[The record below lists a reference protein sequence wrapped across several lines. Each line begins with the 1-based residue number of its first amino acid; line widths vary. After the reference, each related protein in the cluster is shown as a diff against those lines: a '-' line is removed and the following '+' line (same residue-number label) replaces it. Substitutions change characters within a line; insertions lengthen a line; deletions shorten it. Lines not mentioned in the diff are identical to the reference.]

1 MDALSSLCRACV
13 RINACRAPI
22 AAYCARQKHTKP
34 QHTKVG
40 DTMKRA
46 FTAALLAG
54 AALAACSTSNE
65 TDLATPPAE
74 LRSATAPAAAPA
86 QTTEAVLA
94 QVIANPARTEANKV
108 RDIHRHPAET
118 LAFFG
123 LKPGMTVLEVQPGSY
138 YAEILSPFA
147 KATGGKYIG
156 TGNGVAAVADK
167 AVWGEQTYV
176 PLSRE
181 SGPLA
186 PAGSVDMVVTF
197 RNFHNWYWQPG
208 TVDKYFADF
217 AAALKPGGVLGVVDH
232 RADPRPETEANGR
245 KASDAYVSKASVVAA
260 AEKAGL
266 VLEAESEINANPKDT
281 KDHPFGVWTLPPNSW
296 SSPRNQGTAPA
307 DFDAAKYKAIGESD
321 RHTLRF
327 RKPA

>member
-1 MDALSSLCRACV
+1 
-13 RINACRAPI
+13 
-22 AAYCARQKHTKP
+22 
-34 QHTKVG
+34 
-40 DTMKRA
+40 MKRNTA
-46 FTAALLAG
+46 LAAICTAALLVCA
-54 AALAACSTSNE
+54 
-65 TDLATPPAE
+65 
-74 LRSATAPAAAPA
+74 AAAPA
-86 QTTEAVLA
+86 HAQTPTVAA
-94 QVIANPARTEANKV
+94 QADAALVAAISNAARSDANKA
-108 RDIHRHPAET
+108 RDDHRNPAET

-123 LKPGMTVLEVQPGSY
+123 LKPGMTVIEVAPGSY
-138 YAEILSPFA
+138 YAEILAPYA

-156 TGNGVAAVADK
+156 AGNPIAAVADQ
-167 AVWGEQTYV
+167 AVWGPQTYV
-176 PLSRE
+176 PMSKE

-232 RADPRPETEANGR
+232 RADPRAEADVGGR
-245 KASDAYVSKASVVAA
+245 KSGDGYVSKASIVAA

-266 VLEAESEINANPKDT
+266 KLEVESEVNANPKDT

-296 SSPRNQGTAPA
+296 TSPRNQGETPA
-307 DFDAAKYKAIGESD
+307 GFDAAKYKAIGESD

>member
-1 MDALSSLCRACV
+1 MLKSL
-13 RINACRAPI
+13 
-22 AAYCARQKHTKP
+22 AA
-34 QHTKVG
+34 
-40 DTMKRA
+40 
-46 FTAALLAG
+46 FAAISLAV
-54 AALAACSTSNE
+54 LAACAS
-65 TDLATPPAE
+65 PPAPDA
-74 LRSATAPAAAPA
+74 SAQAAAVA
-86 QTTEAVLA
+86 EDAALKA
-94 QVIANPARTEANKV
+94 AIANPARSEANKV

-123 LKPGMTVLEVQPGSY
+123 LKPGMTVIEVAPGSY
-138 YAEILSPFA
+138 YAEILAPYA
-147 KATGGKYIG
+147 RATGGRYIG
-156 TGNGVAAVADK
+156 TGAPIAAVADQ
-167 AVWGEQTYV
+167 AVWGPQTYV

-186 PAGSVDMVVTF
+186 PAGSVDLIVTF

-208 TVDKYFADF
+208 MVDKYFADF

-232 RADPRPETEANGR
+232 RADPRPEANVNGR
-245 KASDAYVSKASVVAA
+245 LGGDGYVSKASIVAA

-266 VLEAESEINANPKDT
+266 KLEAESEINANPKDT

-296 SSPRNQGTAPA
+296 TSPRNQGETPA
-307 DFDAAKYKAIGESD
+307 GFDAARYKAIGESD